1 MSRVLAIAVVVAAA
15 VLAVPLAQ
23 QPDQL
28 PVPTFRTE
36 ANYVRVD
43 AFPTRDGAAVAD
55 LTAADFEVLEDKVP
69 QKIDQFERIV
79 IRAAGAGEGRR
90 EPNTVG
96 ESRQAIQDPRARVF
110 VLFLDPSHVEQG
122 TSRSISRTLVNAL
135 NQLIGPDDYVG
146 LMVPP
151 MQLRDVTFAR
161 KTVAIERLLANDW
174 WGQRDSILPRDQV
187 EEQYDYCYHAV
198 APDIGRE
205 MILRHREQETFDA
218 LEELVVSI
226 RNLREERK
234 AVLAITDGW
243 LIYRPNPNLTRPLVD
258 DKGNPTMPPPSGPPI
273 GIDPRNGK
281 LSTSSPNDL
290 GTTALNKCE
299 LDRQQLANLD
309 DESRLRRI
317 MEEANRS
324 NTSFYPVDPRG
335 LVVFDEGVMPSAQVG
350 PPSAN
355 PTLTG
360 DQENAQ
366 LRARADGLRRLA
378 LGTDGT
384 AIVGTN
390 NIRDALRRVIDDLSS
405 YYLLGYY
412 SSGKLDGKFHSISVR
427 IKRPG
432 VTVRARRGYQALRAA
447 DVDRGLALQ
456 TPATPPSAAD
466 SAITTAVSA
475 AVAKIVNSA
484 RDLPLRVYV
493 TAGWQPGADG
503 QPVATFWTVGEIAD
517 RAPGSDLEAVL
528 TTGAGEIVASGRGRI
543 APGTTSA
550 LVRVQPGQRVQGGD
564 YVVRVR
570 SQAPTGTETVSI
582 PVTLPAASQSSGAV
596 FIRRGPSTG
605 NKEMPT
611 ADLRFRR
618 SDRLRVEVPT
628 SADLVGA
635 RLLDRTGKPLA
646 VPVAA
651 ATRTDADGTRWATGE
666 LMLAPLAPAD
676 YVVELSAGETRTVA
690 AFRVVP

>member
-1 MSRVLAIAVVVAAA
+1 VARAFAISLIVAAA
-15 VLAVPLAQ
+15 VLAVPAAQ
-23 QPDQL
+23 DQL
-28 PVPTFRTE
+28 PLPTFRTE

-43 AFPTRDGAAVAD
+43 VFPTRDGAAVAD
-55 LTAADFEVLEDKVP
+55 LTAADFEVFEDKAP
-69 QKIDQFERIV
+69 QKIEQFDRVV
-79 IRAAGAGEGRR
+79 IRAAGVGEGRR
-90 EPNTVG
+90 EPNTVA

-110 VLFLDPSHVEQG
+110 VLFLDPAHVEQG
-122 TSRSISRTLVNAL
+122 TSRSISQTLVNAL
-135 NQLIGPDDYVG
+135 TRLIGPDDYVG

-151 MQLRDVTFAR
+151 MKLRDVTFAR
-161 KTVAIERLLANDW
+161 RTVAMERLLANDW

-187 EEQYDYCYHAV
+187 EEQYDTCYHMT

-218 LEELVVSI
+218 LEDLVVSV

-243 LIYRPNPNLTRPLVD
+243 LIYRPNQSLTRPLD
-258 DKGNPTMPPPSGPPI
+258 GIAPPSGPPI
-273 GIDPRNGK
+273 GVDPRNGR
-281 LSTSSPNDL
+281 LSTSNPNDL
-290 GTTALNKCE
+290 GGNWLNKCE
-299 LDRQQLANLD
+299 IDRQELANLD
-309 DESRLRRI
+309 DESRLRTI
-317 MEEANRS
+317 MDESNRS

-335 LVVFDEGVMPSAQVG
+335 LVVFDESIVPSAPVG
-350 PPSAN
+350 SPLAN
-355 PTLTG
+355 PTISP
-360 DQENAQ
+360 DQDSAQ
-366 LRARADGLRRLA
+366 LRARAEGLRRLA

-390 NIRDALRRVIDDLSS
+390 NIAQALRRVIDDLSS

-427 IKRPG
+427 VKRPG

-447 DVDRGLALQ
+447 DVERGLALR
-456 TPATPPSAAD
+456 TPAAPTSAAD
-466 SAITTAVSA
+466 AAVTSAVSS

-493 TAGWQPGADG
+493 TAGWRLGADG
-503 QPVATFWTVGEIAD
+503 RPEATFWTVGEVVD
-517 RAPGSDLEAVL
+517 RMPGSDLEAVL
-528 TTGAGEIVASGRGRI
+528 TTAAGEVVGRERGRI

-550 LVRVQPGQRVQGGD
+550 LVRVQPGPSAQSGD
-564 YVVRVR
+564 YVVRLR
-570 SQAPTGTETVSI
+570 SQGTAGNETVSI
-582 PVTLPAASQSSGAV
+582 PITLPAASQSSGAV

-618 SDRLRVEVPT
+618 SERLRVEVPA
-628 SADLVGA
+628 SAETVSA
-635 RLLDRTGKPLA
+635 RLLDRTGKALA
-646 VPVAA
+646 VPVTA

-666 LMLAPLAPAD
+666 LALAPLAPAD
-676 YVVELSAGETRTVA
+676 YVVEVSAGESRTVA
-690 AFRVVP
+690 AFRIVP